1 MKIVRFENRLG
12 FKIKTNF
19 FERFKL
25 NFPQMLDPL
34 IIFNEMKMEFEAL

>member
-12 FKIKTNF
+12 FKIKTSF

-25 NFPQMLDPL
+25 NFLLMLDPL
-34 IIFNEMKMEFEAL
+34 TIFNEMKMVFEAL